1 MMAREGTL
9 MAQGSKGRAK
19 EGELRTVR

>member
-1 MMAREGTL
+1 MMAREGML

-19 EGELRTVR
+19 EGDLRTVR

>member
-1 MMAREGTL
+1 MMAREGML

-19 EGELRTVR
+19 EGYLRTVR

>member
-1 MMAREGTL
+1 MMAREGTR